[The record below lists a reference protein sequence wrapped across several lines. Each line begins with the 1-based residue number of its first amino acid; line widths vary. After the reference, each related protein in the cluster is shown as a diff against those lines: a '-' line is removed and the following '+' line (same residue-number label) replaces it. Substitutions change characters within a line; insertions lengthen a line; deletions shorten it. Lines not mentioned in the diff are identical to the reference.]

1 MSALAAR
8 RASHSSRGCRP
19 WMNSRLRFGNA
30 CASRFWR
37 KRERTYCVMPRAVAR
52 SNYGRQSLLT
62 CATSAAPIVIP
73 TKLVVVDGM
82 QQAIL
87 VCALALINE
96 GEVAL
101 IEDPGFHQARNVFAF
116 VGAKMVPRP
125 IDREG
130 LES

>member
-19 WMNSRLRFGNA
+19 WMNSRFRFGNA

-37 KRERTYCVMPRAVAR
+37 KRERTYCVMPSRGEIELRKAI
-52 SNYGRQSLLT
+52 
-62 CATSAAPIVIP
+62 AAYLCDFRGANCHPDQI
-73 TKLVVVDGM
+73 VVVGGM
-82 QQAIL
+82 QQAML
-87 VCALALINE
+87 ACALALINE
-96 GEVAL
+96 REVGW

-116 VGAKMVPRP
+116 VGAKIVPRP

-130 LES
+130 L